1 MGQAKSRRRTCTTPP
16 PRGQEIRG
24 WIDLNLLPQE
34 LLVLILS
41 WVPGRTLVTCGRL
54 VCRQWRDLIDGPL
67 LWKLQWER
75 DPLKREALPAALE
88 VARRCPRM
96 EWARVGIL
104 QPFGRN
110 LIKNPRG
117 EEQFQ
122 HWQVGHGDGMCLGGN
137 TCWISQLIDL
147 VKEGLWEDLLDSF
160 QPDIF
165 ISDWWGTHEKCGCT
179 YNIYVLLL
187 AADKN
192 SVIARFVTEMDPT
205 EEWNVPFQ
213 QASHVFRQYG
223 PGVRY
228 LRFQHIGNRPG
239 VEHTEAHITN
249 STVLVKL
256 SQ

>member
-1 MGQAKSRRRTCTTPP
+1 MGQARSRKRAGTTPLS
-16 PRGQEIRG
+16 GQG
-24 WIDLNLLPQE
+24 VGSGLDLTLLPQE

-41 WVPGRTLVTCGRL
+41 WVPGRALVTRGRL
-54 VCRQWRDLIDGPL
+54 VCRQWRDLIDGPT
-67 LWKLQWER
+67 LWKLQGER
-75 DPLKREALPAALE
+75 DPSGREALKAALE
-88 VARRCPRM
+88 AARHCPRM
-96 EWARVGIL
+96 EWARVGVL

-110 LIKNPRG
+110 LVRNPRG

-122 HWQVGHGDGMCLGGN
+122 HWQVGHGDGVCLGDN
-137 TCWISQLIDL
+137 TCWISQLVDL
-147 VKEGLWEDLLDSF
+147 VKEGLWEDVLDTF
-160 QPDIF
+160 QPDIL

-179 YNIYVLLL
+179 YNLYVLLL

-192 SVIARFVTEMDPT
+192 SVIDRFVTKVDPA

-213 QASHVFRQYG
+213 QASHVFRKYG

-239 VEHTEAHITN
+239 AERTEAHITN

-256 SQ
+256 SG